1 MTPSEFRDT
10 VRRNA
15 AVAAVLDRLPGLGLP
30 QGHLTAGCLF
40 QTVWN
45 VAGGRTPN
53 LGIRDA
59 DVFYFDEDLS
69 WEAEDSAIRRAA
81 ALFADMPLRVEVR
94 NQARVH
100 LWYEARFGVP
110 CPPLRSARDGID
122 RFLVACT
129 AVGIAAGTGEVY
141 APFGLDEIERG
152 ALRVNPRHPQP
163 ALFRAK
169 AEDYRARWPWLRI
182 VEHEEAG

>member
-1 MTPSEFRDT
+1 MTPQQFREI
-10 VRRNA
+10 VRQNL
-15 AVAAVLDRLPGLGLP
+15 AVAAVLDRLPELRLA

-40 QTVWN
+40 QTAWN
-45 VAGGRTPN
+45 IAGGRAPGW
-53 LGIRDA
+53 GIRDA
-59 DVFYFDEDLS
+59 DVFYFDEDPS
-69 WEAEDSAIRRAA
+69 WEAEDAVIRRAA
-81 ALFADMPLRVEVR
+81 ALCADMPLRVEVR

-100 LWYEARFGVP
+100 LWYEARFGAP
-110 CPPLRSARDGID
+110 CPPLRSAREGID

-129 AVGIAAGTGEVY
+129 AVGVAVGTGEVY

-152 ALRVNPRHPQP
+152 ILRINPRHPRP

-182 VEHEEAG
+182 VEER